1 MTTEETLL
9 KKTELG
15 SFKFTIKNKVNI
27 IFGGSFMGKK
37 EDAIA
42 GLNAL
47 TEKTIENVKLVLNH
61 YGFDSFERKAK
72 VLESMLGIHRDWGD
86 IDRKARFEML
96 AQYFIEQSSKAPKST
111 AKPKKQKTPESH
123 NDGPEVHIVK
133 MPSGMSRAETIR
145 CIRDKIAEV
154 TGRAIDEE
162 ESDEASAK
170 VTREVRIREINSM
183 LKDFD
188 NEEVEKIHKV
198 LSELHEKY
206 EISEEEKAFR
216 ALCRK
221 LNINENDSTAKRLF
235 IAGLSFARQDD

>member
-1 MTTEETLL
+1 
-9 KKTELG
+9 
-15 SFKFTIKNKVNI
+15 
-27 IFGGSFMGKK
+27 MGRK

-47 TEKTIENVKLVLNH
+47 TDKTIENVKLILNH

-72 VLESMLGIHRDWGD
+72 VLEDMLGIHRDWGD

-96 AQYFIEQSSKAPKST
+96 AQYFIEQASKAPKST
-111 AKPKKQKTPESH
+111 AKPKVEKKPEIRR
-123 NDGPEVHIVK
+123 NEPEVHIVE
-133 MPSGMSRAETIR
+133 MPSGMSRAEALR
-145 CIRDKIAEV
+145 FIRDKIAEV
-154 TGRAIDEE
+154 TGQKINEE

-170 VTREVRIREINSM
+170 VTREARINEITSM

-188 NEEVEKIHKV
+188 DEEIEKIHEV
-198 LSELHEKY
+198 LGELHEKY

-221 LNINENDSTAKRLF
+221 YNLDEDDPMAKRLF
-235 IAGLSFARQDD
+235 LAGLTFARRDA

>member
-1 MTTEETLL
+1 
-9 KKTELG
+9 
-15 SFKFTIKNKVNI
+15 
-27 IFGGSFMGKK
+27 MGRK

-47 TEKTIENVKLVLNH
+47 TDKTIENVKLILNH

-72 VLESMLGIHRDWGD
+72 VLEDMLGIHRDWGD

-96 AQYFIEQSSKAPKST
+96 AQYFIEQASKAPKST
-111 AKPKKQKTPESH
+111 AKPKVEKKPESRR
-123 NDGPEVHIVK
+123 NGPEVHIVE
-133 MPSGMSRAETIR
+133 MSSGMSRAEALR
-145 CIRDKIAEV
+145 FIRDKIAEV
-154 TGRAIDEE
+154 TGQAIDEE
-162 ESDEASAK
+162 ESEEASAK
-170 VTREVRIREINSM
+170 VTREARINEITSM

-188 NEEVEKIHKV
+188 DEEIEKIHEV

-221 LNINENDSTAKRLF
+221 FNLDEDDPMAKRLF
-235 IAGLSFARQDD
+235 LAGLTFARREA

>member
-1 MTTEETLL
+1 
-9 KKTELG
+9 
-15 SFKFTIKNKVNI
+15 
-27 IFGGSFMGKK
+27 MGKK

-86 IDRKARFEML
+86 TDRKTRFEIL
-96 AQYFIEQSSKAPKST
+96 AQYFIEHSSKAPKST
-111 AKPKKQKTPESH
+111 AKPKKEKTPESR
-123 NDGPEVHIVK
+123 NNGPEVHIVK
-133 MPSGMSRAETIR
+133 MPSGMSRAEIIR
-145 CIRDKIAEV
+145 FIRGKIAEV
-154 TGRAIDEE
+154 TGQTVDEE
-162 ESDEASAK
+162 ESNEASAK
-170 VTREVRIREINSM
+170 VTREVRIKEINSM

-188 NEEVEKIHKV
+188 NEEVEKIHEV

-221 LNINENDSTAKRLF
+221 LNINEKDSTAKRLF
-235 IAGLSFARQDD
+235 IAGLSFARRDD

>member
-1 MTTEETLL
+1 
-9 KKTELG
+9 
-15 SFKFTIKNKVNI
+15 
-27 IFGGSFMGKK
+27 MGRK

-47 TEKTIENVKLVLNH
+47 TDKTIENVKLVLNH

-72 VLESMLGIHRDWGD
+72 VLEDMLGIHRDWGD
-86 IDRKARFEML
+86 VDRKARFEML
-96 AQYFIEQSSKAPKST
+96 AQYFIERQTSTPKST
-111 AKPKKQKTPESH
+111 TKKSKPDEKKNGTEI
-123 NDGPEVHIVK
+123 HIVK

-145 CIRDKIAEV
+145 FIRDKIAEV
-154 TGRAIDEE
+154 TGQEIDEE
-162 ESDEASAK
+162 ESDEASAN

-188 NEEVEKIHKV
+188 DEEVEKIHEV

-221 LNINENDSTAKRLF
+221 LNINEKDSTAKRLF
-235 IAGLSFARQDD
+235 IAGLSFARRDD

>member
-1 MTTEETLL
+1 
-9 KKTELG
+9 
-15 SFKFTIKNKVNI
+15 
-27 IFGGSFMGKK
+27 MGRK

-47 TEKTIENVKLVLNH
+47 TDKTIENVKLVLNH

-72 VLESMLGIHRDWGD
+72 VLEDMLGIHRDWGD
-86 IDRKARFEML
+86 VDRKARFEIL
-96 AQYFIEQSSKAPKST
+96 AQYFIERQTSTSKST
-111 AKPKKQKTPESH
+111 TKKPKPAEKKS
-123 NDGPEVHIVK
+123 GAEVHIVK
-133 MPSGMSRAETIR
+133 MPSGMSRAEALR
-145 CIRDKIAEV
+145 FIRDKIAEV
-154 TGRAIDEE
+154 TGKEIYEE
-162 ESDEASAK
+162 ESDEASTK
-170 VTREVRIREINSM
+170 VTREVRIKEINSM

-188 NEEVEKIHKV
+188 NEEVEKIHEV

>member
-1 MTTEETLL
+1 
-9 KKTELG
+9 
-15 SFKFTIKNKVNI
+15 
-27 IFGGSFMGKK
+27 MGRK

-47 TEKTIENVKLVLNH
+47 TDKTIENVKLVLNH

-72 VLESMLGIHRDWGD
+72 VLEDMLGIHRDWGD
-86 IDRKARFEML
+86 VDRKARFEML
-96 AQYFIEQSSKAPKST
+96 AQYFIERQTSTPKST
-111 AKPKKQKTPESH
+111 TTKPKPAEKKNGTEI
-123 NDGPEVHIVK
+123 HIVN
-133 MPSGMSRAETIR
+133 MTSGMSRAETIR
-145 CIRDKIAEV
+145 FIRDKIAEV
-154 TGRAIDEE
+154 TGQEIDEE
-162 ESDEASAK
+162 ESGEASVK
-170 VTREVRIREINSM
+170 VTREVRIKEINSM

-188 NEEVEKIHKV
+188 DEEVEKIHEV
-198 LSELHEKY
+198 LSELHERY

>member
-1 MTTEETLL
+1 
-9 KKTELG
+9 
-15 SFKFTIKNKVNI
+15 
-27 IFGGSFMGKK
+27 MGRK

-47 TEKTIENVKLVLNH
+47 TDKTIENVKLVLNH

-72 VLESMLGIHRDWGD
+72 VLEDMLGIHRDWGD
-86 IDRKARFEML
+86 VDRKARFEML
-96 AQYFIEQSSKAPKST
+96 AQYFIERQTSTPKST
-111 AKPKKQKTPESH
+111 TKKSKPTEKKSGVELH
-123 NDGPEVHIVK
+123 FVK

-145 CIRDKIAEV
+145 FIRDKIAEV
-154 TGRAIDEE
+154 TGQEIDEE
-162 ESDEASAK
+162 ETDEASSK
-170 VTREVRIREINSM
+170 VTREVRIKEINSM
-183 LKDFD
+183 LKDFND
-188 NEEVEKIHKV
+188 EEVEKIHEV

-221 LNINENDSTAKRLF
+221 LNINEKDSTAKRLF

>member
-1 MTTEETLL
+1 
-9 KKTELG
+9 
-15 SFKFTIKNKVNI
+15 
-27 IFGGSFMGKK
+27 MGRK

-47 TEKTIENVKLVLNH
+47 TDKTIENVKLVLNH

-72 VLESMLGIHRDWGD
+72 VLEDMLGIHRDWGD
-86 IDRKARFEML
+86 VDRKARFEML
-96 AQYFIEQSSKAPKST
+96 AQYFIERQTSTPKST
-111 AKPKKQKTPESH
+111 TKKSKPAEKKNGTEI
-123 NDGPEVHIVK
+123 HIVK

-145 CIRDKIAEV
+145 FIRDKIAEV
-154 TGRAIDEE
+154 TGQTIDEE
-162 ESDEASAK
+162 ESDEASVK
-170 VTREVRIREINSM
+170 VTREVRIKEINSM

-188 NEEVEKIHKV
+188 NEEVEKIHEV

-221 LNINENDSTAKRLF
+221 YNLDEDDPMAKRLF

>member
-1 MTTEETLL
+1 
-9 KKTELG
+9 
-15 SFKFTIKNKVNI
+15 
-27 IFGGSFMGKK
+27 MGRK

-72 VLESMLGIHRDWGD
+72 VLEDMLGIHRDWGD
-86 IDRKARFEML
+86 VDRKARFEML
-96 AQYFIEQSSKAPKST
+96 AQYFIERQTSTPKST
-111 AKPKKQKTPESH
+111 NKKPKPAEKKS
-123 NDGPEVHIVK
+123 GAEVKVHFVK
-133 MPSGMSRAETIR
+133 MPSGMSRAEALRFIS
-145 CIRDKIAEV
+145 DKIVEA
-154 TGRAIDEE
+154 TGQEIYEE

-170 VTREVRIREINSM
+170 VTREVRIKEINSM

-188 NEEVEKIHKV
+188 NEEVEKIHEA

-221 LNINENDSTAKRLF
+221 YNLDEDDTMAKRLF
-235 IAGLSFARQDD
+235 LAGLSFARQDD

>member
-1 MTTEETLL
+1 
-9 KKTELG
+9 
-15 SFKFTIKNKVNI
+15 
-27 IFGGSFMGKK
+27 MGRK

-47 TEKTIENVKLVLNH
+47 TDKTIENVKLILNH

-72 VLESMLGIHRDWGD
+72 VLEDMLGIHRDWGD

-96 AQYFIEQSSKAPKST
+96 AQYFIEQASKAPKST
-111 AKPKKQKTPESH
+111 AKPKAEKKPE
-123 NDGPEVHIVK
+123 NRRNGPEVHIVE
-133 MPSGMSRAETIR
+133 MPSGMSRAEALR
-145 CIRDKIAEV
+145 FIRDKIAEV
-154 TGRAIDEE
+154 TGQKINDE

-170 VTREVRIREINSM
+170 VTREARINEITSM

-188 NEEVEKIHKV
+188 DEEIEKIHEV
-198 LSELHEKY
+198 LGELHEKY

-221 LNINENDSTAKRLF
+221 YNLDEDDPMAKCLF
-235 IAGLSFARQDD
+235 LAGLTFARREA

>member
-1 MTTEETLL
+1 
-9 KKTELG
+9 
-15 SFKFTIKNKVNI
+15 
-27 IFGGSFMGKK
+27 MGRK

-47 TEKTIENVKLVLNH
+47 TDKTIENVKLVLNH

-72 VLESMLGIHRDWGD
+72 VLEDMLGIHRDWGD
-86 IDRKARFEML
+86 VDRKARFEML
-96 AQYFIEQSSKAPKST
+96 AQYFIERQKST
-111 AKPKKQKTPESH
+111 SKSTTKKPKPAEKKS
-123 NDGPEVHIVK
+123 GVKVHIVK
-133 MPSGMSRAETIR
+133 MPSGLSRAEALR
-145 CIRDKIAEV
+145 FIRDKIAEV
-154 TGRAIDEE
+154 TGRAINEE
-162 ESDEASAK
+162 ESDETSAK

-188 NEEVEKIHKV
+188 NEEIKKIREV

-216 ALCRK
+216 ALCHK
-221 LNINENDSTAKRLF
+221 LNINENDSTAKRIF

>member
-1 MTTEETLL
+1 
-9 KKTELG
+9 
-15 SFKFTIKNKVNI
+15 
-27 IFGGSFMGKK
+27 MGRK

-47 TEKTIENVKLVLNH
+47 TDKTIENVKLILNH

-72 VLESMLGIHRDWGD
+72 VLEDMLGIHRDWGD

-96 AQYFIEQSSKAPKST
+96 AQYFIEQASKAPKST
-111 AKPKKQKTPESH
+111 TKPKAEKKPESRRK
-123 NDGPEVHIVK
+123 GPEVHIVE
-133 MPSGMSRAETIR
+133 MPSGMSRAEALR
-145 CIRDKIAEV
+145 FIRDKIAEV
-154 TGRAIDEE
+154 TGQAIDEE
-162 ESDEASAK
+162 ESDNASAK
-170 VTREVRIREINSM
+170 VTREARINEISSM

-188 NEEVEKIHKV
+188 DEEIEKIHEV

-221 LNINENDSTAKRLF
+221 FNLDEDDPMAKRLF
-235 IAGLSFARQDD
+235 LAGLTFARREA

>member
-27 IFGGSFMGKK
+27 IFGGSLMGKK

-86 IDRKARFEML
+86 IDRKARFEIL
-96 AQYFIEQSSKAPKST
+96 AQYFIEQSSKA
-111 AKPKKQKTPESH
+111 AKPKKEKTPESR

-133 MPSGMSRAETIR
+133 MPSGLSRAEALR
-145 CIRDKIAEV
+145 FIRDKIAEV
-154 TGRAIDEE
+154 TGQEIDEE

-188 NEEVEKIHKV
+188 NEEVEKIHEV

-221 LNINENDSTAKRLF
+221 FNINENDSIAKRLF
-235 IAGLSFARQDD
+235 IAGLSFARRDD

>member
-1 MTTEETLL
+1 
-9 KKTELG
+9 
-15 SFKFTIKNKVNI
+15 
-27 IFGGSFMGKK
+27 MGRK

-47 TEKTIENVKLVLNH
+47 TDKTIENVKLVLNH

-72 VLESMLGIHRDWGD
+72 VLEDMLGIHRDWGD
-86 IDRKARFEML
+86 IDRKARFEIL
-96 AQYFIEQSSKAPKST
+96 AQYFIEQSSTPKST
-111 AKPKKQKTPESH
+111 TKKPKPAEKKNGAEI
-123 NDGPEVHIVK
+123 HIVK

-145 CIRDKIAEV
+145 FIRDKIAEV
-154 TGRAIDEE
+154 TAQEIDEE
-162 ESDEASAK
+162 ESGEASVK
-170 VTREVRIREINSM
+170 VTREVRIKEINSM

-188 NEEVEKIHKV
+188 DEEVEKIHEV

-221 LNINENDSTAKRLF
+221 LNIDEKDSTAKRLF
-235 IAGLSFARQDD
+235 IAGLSFARRDD

>member
-1 MTTEETLL
+1 
-9 KKTELG
+9 
-15 SFKFTIKNKVNI
+15 
-27 IFGGSFMGKK
+27 MGRK

-47 TEKTIENVKLVLNH
+47 TDKTIENVKLILNH

-72 VLESMLGIHRDWGD
+72 VLEDMLGIHRDWGD

-96 AQYFIEQSSKAPKST
+96 AQYFIEQASKAPKST
-111 AKPKKQKTPESH
+111 AKPKAEKKPE
-123 NDGPEVHIVK
+123 NRRNGPEVHIVE
-133 MPSGMSRAETIR
+133 MPSGMSRAEALR
-145 CIRDKIAEV
+145 FIRDKIAEV
-154 TGRAIDEE
+154 TGQAINDE
-162 ESDEASAK
+162 ESDDASAK
-170 VTREVRIREINSM
+170 VTREVRIKEITSM

-188 NEEVEKIHKV
+188 DEEIEKIHEV

-221 LNINENDSTAKRLF
+221 FNLDEDDPMARRLF
-235 IAGLSFARQDD
+235 LAGLSFARREA

>member
-1 MTTEETLL
+1 
-9 KKTELG
+9 
-15 SFKFTIKNKVNI
+15 
-27 IFGGSFMGKK
+27 MGRK

-47 TEKTIENVKLVLNH
+47 TDKTIENVKLILNH

-72 VLESMLGIHRDWGD
+72 VLEDMLGIHRDWGD

-96 AQYFIEQSSKAPKST
+96 AQYFIEQASKAPKST
-111 AKPKKQKTPESH
+111 AKPKTEKKPESRR
-123 NDGPEVHIVK
+123 NGPEVHIVE
-133 MPSGMSRAETIR
+133 MPSGMSRAEALR
-145 CIRDKIAEV
+145 FIRDKIAEV
-154 TGRAIDEE
+154 TGQKINDE
-162 ESDEASAK
+162 ESDEASAR
-170 VTREVRIREINSM
+170 VTREARINEINSM

-188 NEEVEKIHKV
+188 DEEIEKIHEV

-221 LNINENDSTAKRLF
+221 FNLDEDDPMAKRLF
-235 IAGLSFARQDD
+235 LAGLTFARREA

>member
-1 MTTEETLL
+1 
-9 KKTELG
+9 
-15 SFKFTIKNKVNI
+15 
-27 IFGGSFMGKK
+27 MGRK

-47 TEKTIENVKLVLNH
+47 TDKTIENVKLILNH

-72 VLESMLGIHRDWGD
+72 VLEDMLGIHRNWGD

-96 AQYFIEQSSKAPKST
+96 AQYFIEQASKAPKST
-111 AKPKKQKTPESH
+111 TKPKAEKKPESRRK
-123 NDGPEVHIVK
+123 GPEVHIVE
-133 MPSGMSRAETIR
+133 MPSGMSRAEALRFIS
-145 CIRDKIAEV
+145 DKIAEV
-154 TGRAIDEE
+154 TGQAIDEE
-162 ESDEASAK
+162 ESDNASAK
-170 VTREVRIREINSM
+170 VTREARINEISSM

-188 NEEVEKIHKV
+188 DEEIEKIHEV

-221 LNINENDSTAKRLF
+221 FNLDEDDPMAKRLF
-235 IAGLSFARQDD
+235 LAGLTFARREA

>member
-1 MTTEETLL
+1 
-9 KKTELG
+9 
-15 SFKFTIKNKVNI
+15 
-27 IFGGSFMGKK
+27 MGRK

-47 TEKTIENVKLVLNH
+47 TDKTIENVKLILNH

-72 VLESMLGIHRDWGD
+72 VLEGMLGIHRDWGD

-96 AQYFIEQSSKAPKST
+96 AQYFIEQASKAPKST
-111 AKPKKQKTPESH
+111 AKSKVEKKPE
-123 NDGPEVHIVK
+123 NRKNGPEVHIVE
-133 MPSGMSRAETIR
+133 MPSGMSRAEALR
-145 CIRDKIAEV
+145 FIRDKIAEV
-154 TGRAIDEE
+154 TGQAIDEE
-162 ESDEASAK
+162 ESEEASAK
-170 VTREVRIREINSM
+170 VTREVRIKEINSM

-188 NEEVEKIHKV
+188 NEEVEKIHEV

-221 LNINENDSTAKRLF
+221 FNLDEDDPMAKRLF
-235 IAGLSFARQDD
+235 LAGLSFARQDD

>member
-1 MTTEETLL
+1 
-9 KKTELG
+9 
-15 SFKFTIKNKVNI
+15 
-27 IFGGSFMGKK
+27 MGRK

-47 TEKTIENVKLVLNH
+47 TDKTIENVKLILNH

-72 VLESMLGIHRDWGD
+72 VLEDMLGIHRDWGD

-96 AQYFIEQSSKAPKST
+96 AQYFIEQASKAPKST
-111 AKPKKQKTPESH
+111 AKPKTEKKPESRR
-123 NDGPEVHIVK
+123 NGPEVHIVE
-133 MPSGMSRAETIR
+133 MPSGMSRAEALR
-145 CIRDKIAEV
+145 FIRDKIAEV
-154 TGRAIDEE
+154 TGQAIDEE
-162 ESDEASAK
+162 ESDNASAK
-170 VTREVRIREINSM
+170 VTREVRINEITSM

-188 NEEVEKIHKV
+188 DEEIEKIHEV

-221 LNINENDSTAKRLF
+221 FNLDEDDPMAKRLF
-235 IAGLSFARQDD
+235 LAGLTFARREA

>member
-1 MTTEETLL
+1 
-9 KKTELG
+9 
-15 SFKFTIKNKVNI
+15 
-27 IFGGSFMGKK
+27 MGRK

-47 TEKTIENVKLVLNH
+47 TDKTIENVKLVLNH

-72 VLESMLGIHRDWGD
+72 VLEDMLGIHRDWGD
-86 IDRKARFEML
+86 VDRKARFEML
-96 AQYFIEQSSKAPKST
+96 AQYFIERQTSAPKST
-111 AKPKKQKTPESH
+111 NKKPKPAEKKS
-123 NDGPEVHIVK
+123 GAEVHIVK
-133 MPSGMSRAETIR
+133 MPSGMSRAETLR
-145 CIRDKIAEV
+145 FIRDKIAEV
-154 TGRAIDEE
+154 TGQEIYEE
-162 ESDEASAK
+162 ENDEASAK
-170 VTREVRIREINSM
+170 VTREVRIKEINSM

-188 NEEVEKIHKV
+188 NEEVEKIHEV

>member
-1 MTTEETLL
+1 
-9 KKTELG
+9 
-15 SFKFTIKNKVNI
+15 
-27 IFGGSFMGKK
+27 MGRK

-47 TEKTIENVKLVLNH
+47 TDKTIENVKLILNH

-72 VLESMLGIHRDWGD
+72 VLEDMLSIHRDWGD
-86 IDRKARFEML
+86 IDRKSRFEML
-96 AQYFIEQSSKAPKST
+96 AQYFIEQASKAPKST
-111 AKPKKQKTPESH
+111 AKPKTEKKPENH
-123 NDGPEVHIVK
+123 RNGPEVHIVE
-133 MPSGMSRAETIR
+133 MPSGMSRAEALR
-145 CIRDKIAEV
+145 FIRDKIAEV
-154 TGRAIDEE
+154 TGQKINDE

-170 VTREVRIREINSM
+170 VTREARINEITSM

-188 NEEVEKIHKV
+188 DEEIEKIHEV

-221 LNINENDSTAKRLF
+221 FNLDEDDPMAKRLF
-235 IAGLSFARQDD
+235 LAGLTFARREA